1 MSMFATQ
8 AVRGSSWM
16 PRSFW
21 VLGLAAL
28 LLSAAGCA
36 QSGSKLKQIEP
47 AQGGKRFT
55 SYEFK
60 EGENIRTLPD
70 ETRKALHDSIYNI
83 MISEYNKDEKNRVA
97 AGQTD
102 IRKMTVTYRVTGY
115 DPGNT
120 WLRGFIG
127 WSGLGKSV
135 LKAEAVYS
143 DGDKVLARVEVES
156 VVAFNDLLESVDAQH
171 SNHLW
176 GDVWLYF
183 SDNFNKPWDKVKQQ

>member
-1 MSMFATQ
+1 MFSTQ
-8 AVRGSSWM
+8 AVRGAHSA
-16 PRSFW
+16 PRALW
-21 VLGLAAL
+21 VFAIAAVLLGLF
-28 LLSAAGCA
+28 GCA
-36 QSGSKLKQIEP
+36 QSGSTIKPIEP

-60 EGENIRTLPD
+60 EGEHVRDLSD
-70 ETRKALHDSIYNI
+70 ETRRALRDSIYNI

-115 DPGNT
+115 DAGNT

-143 DGDKVLARVEVES
+143 DGDKVLARVEVQS
-156 VVAFNDLLESVDAQH
+156 VVAFNDLLESLDAQH

-176 GDVWLYF
+176 GEVWQYF